1 MRSRLMPTQ
10 GLGQSFSTG
19 VFANAT
25 DSAADPVKADT
36 VPFDPIAQVPIE
48 DKTTTGSPATEW
60 LFVKPLTSGSYA
72 AALRQQNGPFS
83 ALPIVGVPESEL
95 ARLSLVAEG
104 LSDPKK
110 DESVWVLA
118 RARDVS
124 QSDVHGVYTRFS
136 LAGVPQ
142 LGSGG
147 ASDISGDVYR
157 YTAASGASRDLVASR
172 GSLRASLGIPA
183 QKGSIYNTTHLGCSM
198 GGVATGAR
206 SADRSVQIAAL
217 LSVAL
222 QLRRARRNAAWT

>member
-1 MRSRLMPTQ
+1 MPTQ

-25 DSAADPVKADT
+25 DSAADPAKADP

-48 DKTTTGSPATEW
+48 NKTTTGSPATEW
-60 LFVKPLTSGSYA
+60 LFVKPLTSGSYT
-72 AALRQQNGPFS
+72 AALRQQSGPLS
-83 ALPIVGVPESEL
+83 SLPIVGVPESEL
-95 ARLSLVAEG
+95 ASLSLVAEG

-118 RARDVS
+118 RVRDAS
-124 QSDVHGVYTRFS
+124 LRDVHGVYTHFS
-136 LAGVPQ
+136 LAGVSQ

-147 ASDISGDVYR
+147 ASATSGDLYR
-157 YTAASGASRDLVASR
+157 YIYAPGASSDLAASR

-183 QKGSIYNTTHLGCSM
+183 QKGGIYNTTYLGCSM

-206 SADRSVQIAAL
+206 SAVC
-217 LSVAL
+217 
-222 QLRRARRNAAWT
+222 